1 MDDDIETDDEQ
12 LKVAFR
18 HVIKELGEGLK
29 MYLRNK
35 KNVRN
40 MTALKIIN

>member
-1 MDDDIETDDEQ
+1 MDDDVETDDEQ
-12 LKVAFR
+12 LRVAFR

-29 MYLRNK
+29 MFGRNK

-40 MTALKIIN
+40 MTALNIIN

>member
-1 MDDDIETDDEQ
+1 MDDDVETDDEQ
-12 LKVAFR
+12 LRVANR

-29 MYLRNK
+29 MFSRNR

-40 MTALKIIN
+40 LNNIFNL